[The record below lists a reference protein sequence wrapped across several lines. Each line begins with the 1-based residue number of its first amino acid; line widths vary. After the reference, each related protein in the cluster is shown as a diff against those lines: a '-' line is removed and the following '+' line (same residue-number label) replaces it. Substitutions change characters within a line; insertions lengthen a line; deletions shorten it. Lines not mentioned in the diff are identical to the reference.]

1 MSLVFKLDSRLTT
14 RFHVFFSSAA
24 EHFCRKCLNHSQS
37 QPSSWQIFCFFI
49 LMLKLISNYGARILP
64 GPSFMLVFFKSF
76 VWLGWAESGLRQNH
90 HCHFQ
95 LTLPQLSSEEGV
107 GGCDS
112 VKMFPLWRAVWVRWR
127 TLSPLT
133 PAPIRS
139 RRLWLS
145 STHHQTFDWL
155 TWWSLVSPPLLTP
168 SLLSSFPFLPSTDV
182 KTICWRPLNSDS
194 KNLSPVEHD
203 LHHGPERSFSQIHV
217 FFFYL
222 ISFFHSCSD
231 FY

>member
-95 LTLPQLSSEEGV
+95 STLPQLSSEEGL

-112 VKMFPLWRAVWVRWR
+112 VKMLPLWRAVWVRWR

-155 TWWSLVSPPLLTP
+155 LMKFGLPSSPHPFSPLLLPLPPLHR
-168 SLLSSFPFLPSTDV
+168 
-182 KTICWRPLNSDS
+182 C
-194 KNLSPVEHD
+194 
-203 LHHGPERSFSQIHV
+203 
-217 FFFYL
+217 
-222 ISFFHSCSD
+222 
-231 FY
+231 

>member
-37 QPSSWQIFCFFI
+37 QLSSWQIFCFFI

-95 LTLPQLSSEEGV
+95 STLPQLSSEEGV
-107 GGCDS
+107 GGLGVWFSQDVS
-112 VKMFPLWRAVWVRWR
+112 TVK
-127 TLSPLT
+127 
-133 PAPIRS
+133 S
-139 RRLWLS
+139 RVNTMTHVV
-145 STHHQTFDWL
+145 STHTCTNQIKETVIVINSSSDVWL
-155 TWWSLVSPPLLTP
+155 TVDEVCSP
-168 SLLSSFPFLPSTDV
+168 LLSSPLLSSPPSPSSPPQMLRPF
-182 KTICWRPLNSDS
+182 
-194 KNLSPVEHD
+194 VEGH
-203 LHHGPERSFSQIHV
+203 
-217 FFFYL
+217 
-222 ISFFHSCSD
+222 
-231 FY
+231 